1 MLLAVTQ
8 WFRFDLAHRMCQMDR
23 LLDLSEVAFTKNR
36 LCNNHA
42 SYNNLHD
49 YLFLDAQPFLKSG
62 FLSTKKLN
70 RGYTTH
76 R

>member
-8 WFRFDLAHRMCQMDR
+8 RFRFNLAHRMCQMDR
-23 LLDLSEVAFTKNR
+23 LSDLSEVAFTKNR

-42 SYNNLHD
+42 SYKNNLHD
-49 YLFLDAQPFLKSG
+49 YHFLDAQSFLKSG

-70 RGYTTH
+70 RG
-76 R
+76 